1 MDLDDFPSDE
11 PAPALPGELF
21 LTPDEYLAA
30 HGEPLRRT
38 LDLSTWLP
46 SVDWM
51 EMYDRLRHEVADAVH
66 LESDIYQQ
74 IREHVFPRI
83 PTRPGA
89 PACAGV
95 YQATEERLQEVHRK
109 LLFNG
114 AVEACD
120 ATASVLD
127 TLPATITQIGVCL
140 VSYRGDEGSWV
151 HRSYRRDLRQTG
163 RDPLEETLDLL
174 DRRRRRGSLDRPSV
188 HDRLS
193 ELARR
198 GVMAYAERAV
208 LLDRSQAVWRMG
220 HGSPTPFELLNGCGM
235 PELVRLGLGLMRRL
249 VEGHQKFLFVPSAAA
264 ARDFLTI
271 GNALG
276 PLEYALIDDTVHHL
290 QRVASVHYRGEAWE
304 DLADEV
310 QQFALDIGPQVVIGI
325 YRASRLAPPQMFY
338 AHADHAHTAALI
350 ALADSVLQEHRGF
363 PMLIDLADAVCDATF
378 GARAFHA
385 STNLAYAEAGEP
397 YRYFTERRTRPK

>member
-1 MDLDDFPSDE
+1 M
-11 PAPALPGELF
+11 
-21 LTPDEYLAA
+21 YQ
-30 HGEPLRRT
+30 
-38 LDLSTWLP
+38 
-46 SVDWM
+46 VD
-51 EMYDRLRHEVADAVH
+51 
-66 LESDIYQQ
+66 Q
-74 IREHVFPRI
+74 
-83 PTRPGA
+83 T
-89 PACAGV
+89 
-95 YQATEERLQEVHRK
+95 RLQEVHRK

-114 AVEACD
+114 GVEACD
-120 ATASVLD
+120 ATSAVLD

-140 VSYRGDEGSWV
+140 VSYRGDEGAWV
-151 HRSYRRDLRQTG
+151 HRSYRRDLRTTG

-174 DRRRRRGSLDRPSV
+174 DRRRRRGALDRTSS

-220 HGSPTPFELLNGCGM
+220 HGSPTPFELLNGCGL
-235 PELVRLGLGLMRRL
+235 PELVRLGLDLMRRL
-249 VEGHQKFLFVPSAAA
+249 VAGHRKFIFVPSAAA

-271 GNALG
+271 GNALR
-276 PLEYALIDDTVHHL
+276 PLEYALIDDNRFTL
-290 QRVASVHYRGEAWE
+290 SRLASVHYRGDAWE
-304 DLADEV
+304 SLAEDVE
-310 QQFALDIGPQVVIGI
+310 QFAQEIGPQVVIGM

-338 AHADHAHTAALI
+338 AHADHAHEAALI

-378 GARAFHA
+378 GARAFHT